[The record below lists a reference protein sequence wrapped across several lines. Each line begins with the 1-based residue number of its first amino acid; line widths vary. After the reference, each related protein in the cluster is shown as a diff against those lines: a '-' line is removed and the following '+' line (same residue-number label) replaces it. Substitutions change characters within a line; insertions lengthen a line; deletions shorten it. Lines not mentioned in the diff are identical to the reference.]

1 MAQVKGERPGKAGAI
16 AVAAPPAL
24 PITEIRQLI
33 FSRDTLLDA
42 ILYADRASNG
52 WLSRAAVQGVAV
64 RAGDGISV
72 VVTAEREGHREWT
85 KVELGPA
92 QIAAAMIRYCRAL
105 KIPLPRGSQKSLEV
119 QGDNI
124 CLKITVNLSTAPL
137 HSRI

>member
-1 MAQVKGERPGKAGAI
+1 MTAKRGGK
-16 AVAAPPAL
+16 VEVDAPPTL

-42 ILYADRASNG
+42 ILYSERASDG
-52 WLSRAAVQGVAV
+52 WLARAAVHGVTV
-64 RAGDGISV
+64 RGGESISV
-72 VVTAEREGHREWT
+72 VVTAEREGHRKW
-85 KVELGPA
+85 VEAEFGPA

-105 KIPLPRGSQKSLEV
+105 RIPLPRGSQKALEV

-124 CLKITVNLSTAPL
+124 CLKITVNLTTAPL